1 MAEYLLK
8 TGEAGT
14 VVPEQ
19 DKVAFHDRHEFADV
33 PRPGIAPDGIQNGRG
48 DNGGVFPI
56 PFEDVGDEERHVFQT
71 IPQGGDFK
79 ADARQTE
86 IQIQPERAHL
96 DQIQQLLVRGADD
109 PHVDGNEAI
118 APYVHDFLCIQH
130 AQEAELHSMAHVPDL
145 VKKEGAAVRQFEK
158 PRFAAALGP
167 GKSPLLIAEQFAF
180 QQRVRQGR
188 AVDHHKRL
196 LGPFAGGV
204 QGVCDKLL
212 AGARFAVDVD
222 RDVRGRVAG
231 DVFFQLHDAGRLA
244 DDVPCRVVGHE
255 PA

>member
-1 MAEYLLK
+1 MAPEGHPPDTPPASILNGYVLRGVRFENPPQAAVTDSQSPSRFSAVARTAPHLLADNLQTVRGKLFPQRPPLRGLVEELFAMAEYLLK

-118 APYVHDFLCIQH
+118 APL
-130 AQEAELHSMAHVPDL
+130 
-145 VKKEGAAVRQFEK
+145 
-158 PRFAAALGP
+158 
-167 GKSPLLIAEQFAF
+167 
-180 QQRVRQGR
+180 R
-188 AVDHHKRL
+188 A
-196 LGPFAGGV
+196 
-204 QGVCDKLL
+204 
-212 AGARFAVDVD
+212 
-222 RDVRGRVAG
+222 
-231 DVFFQLHDAGRLA
+231 
-244 DDVPCRVVGHE
+244 
-255 PA
+255 

>member
-1 MAEYLLK
+1 M
-8 TGEAGT
+8 
-14 VVPEQ
+14 
-19 DKVAFHDRHEFADV
+19 
-33 PRPGIAPDGIQNGRG
+33 
-48 DNGGVFPI
+48 
-56 PFEDVGDEERHVFQT
+56 
-71 IPQGGDFK
+71 
-79 ADARQTE
+79 
-86 IQIQPERAHL
+86 
-96 DQIQQLLVRGADD
+96 RGAND

-231 DVFFQLHDAGRLA
+231 DVFFQFHDAGRLA